1 MYMYMYGETYTC
13 NGWAKIYMYC
23 TCIGNIINIHVH
35 VWAEIYMYVYG
46 QKYTCTCVGR
56 NVHVCVWTKIYMY
69 MCVGRNVHVYMCW
82 QTYMYRYMICVG
94 KTMHTK
100 IYMYT
105 CMCWHCF
112 SDVINDWQCKV
123 HVW

>member
-1 MYMYMYGETYTC
+1 MYMCGQKYTC
-13 NGWAKIYMYC
+13 MCMDK
-23 TCIGNIINIHVH
+23 NIHVH
-35 VWAEIYMYVYG
+35 VWAEMYMYVYG
-46 QKYTCTCVGR
+46 QKYTCTCVW
-56 NVHVCVWTKIYMY
+56 VEMYMY
-69 MCVGRNVHVYMCW
+69 NYMCW

-94 KTMHTK
+94 KTIHTK

-105 CMCWHCF
+105 CMCRHCF